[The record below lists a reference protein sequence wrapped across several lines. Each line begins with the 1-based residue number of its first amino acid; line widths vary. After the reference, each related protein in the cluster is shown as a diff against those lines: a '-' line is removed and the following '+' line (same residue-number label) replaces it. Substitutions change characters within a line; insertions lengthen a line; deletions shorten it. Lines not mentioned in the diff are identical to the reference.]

1 MYRSLA
7 ICGTVKLLLISS
19 SLLCNNALLSF
30 LIPVWALV
38 ILPALSASL
47 VAQHGKEVACNVG
60 NPASIPG
67 SGRSPGGG
75 TGNPLPY
82 SWLETSTDRGAWQV
96 TVHGVSHISDTEN
109 LCIHSFFY
117 QSGWRSTSFIDLLKE
132 PAFRSTD
139 FLLYWFLLF
148 IIHMRVCV
156 CVCVCVFGFPLAPF
170 YFIKIQA

>member
-109 LCIHSFFY
+109 LCIHSFFLPVWLKVY
-117 QSGWRSTSFIDLLKE
+117 QFYWSSQRTSFSFNWFFTLLIS
-132 PAFRSTD
+132 A
-139 FLLYWFLLF
+139 LYYTYAC
-148 IIHMRVCV
+148 VCV
-156 CVCVCVFGFPLAPF
+156 CVCVCIWVSIGSFLL
-170 YFIKIQA
+170 Y